1 MIKII
6 KIPCDIVIDTG
17 VVVNFVLESTHKQL
31 CSFVFISFLIIAIKA
46 IGLYTKIFILKNILI
61 I

>member
-46 IGLYTKIFILKNILI
+46 IGLYTKIFI
-61 I
+61 